1 MLDDLFDPPEK
12 QTNGSAKQDEV
23 ARLLK
28 AIAKLESDSLNRL
41 ESGID
46 KIKRERSASK

>member
-1 MLDDLFDPPEK
+1 MLNQLFDEPEK
-12 QTNGSAKQDEV
+12 TPSGKAKTDEV

-41 ESGID
+41 EVGID
-46 KIKRERSASK
+46 KIKRERNASK